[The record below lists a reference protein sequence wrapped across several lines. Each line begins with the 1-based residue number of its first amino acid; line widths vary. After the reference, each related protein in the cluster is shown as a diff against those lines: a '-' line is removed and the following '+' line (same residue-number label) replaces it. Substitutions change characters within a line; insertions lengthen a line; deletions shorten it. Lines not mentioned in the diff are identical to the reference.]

1 MLMTMMATITI
12 MMMMIEVIMMMN
24 VIMMRPQPQLDL
36 KGNETYDE
44 EAWVD

>member
-24 VIMMRPQPQLDL
+24 VIMMRRQPQLEI
-36 KGNETYDE
+36 KGKETYDE
-44 EAWVD
+44 ETWVD